1 MRHRAVWRRCH
12 ANARAPASRRRW
24 SWPSTVAAGLARK
37 RPLCRAH
44 HRRHVSCL
52 STRAELRVSSLRR
65 RAWAPARARAP
76 LAPRG
81 PAVVACSLVRS
92 RGAKGAHRGAALAA
106 RGPVVASVVAWQCRQ
121 VRSRAAEAGGQR
133 GSPTTPQV
141 QAPALSTPPRRPCQ
155 PRPPCPP
162 RRSLQPRPPYPPRQ
176 SRQPRRSPHGC
187 RPRRLGPPLGV
198 ASVMRVPVP
207 PRSARRPRWT
217 AARRRRPRPSRRC

>member
-52 STRAELRVSSLRR
+52 SSQAELRVSSLRR

-92 RGAKGAHRGAALAA
+92 RGAKGAHRGAVLAA
-106 RGPVVASVVAWQCRQ
+106 RGPVVASRCRQ
-121 VRSRAAEAGGQR
+121 VRSRGAEAGGQR
-133 GSPTTPQV
+133 RSPTTPQV
-141 QAPALSTPPRRPCQ
+141 QAPALSTPPRRSHP

-162 RRSLQPRPPYPPRQ
+162 RRSRQPPRRPLQ
-176 SRQPRRSPHGC
+176 GC
-187 RPRRLGPPLGV
+187 RPRRQGCSPLML

-207 PRSARRPRWT
+207 PRKARRLRRDPRWT
-217 AARRRRPRPSRRC
+217 AARLCRPRPSRRC

>member
-52 STRAELRVSSLRR
+52 SSQAELRLSSLRR

-106 RGPVVASVVAWQCRQ
+106 RGPVVARCRQ

-187 RPRRLGPPLGV
+187 RPRRLSPPLGV
-198 ASVMRVPVP
+198 ASVLTMLSA
-207 PRSARRPRWT
+207 RSARRPRRGPRRT